1 MEREIKI
8 ENQDYAA
15 TFVLNNGSDYD
26 ICQLFEKDKQYSKV
40 VLLNDWVR
48 RDFFTSKI
56 KEKDEEIQKLKRE
69 LAVNELCIDHL
80 KSFRTYKFYFGK
92 EMVQQFC
99 VTDEVYNQITKQV
112 CDAVYKLTRELM
124 AFGYDTVKIKDV
136 ETVLEQFD
144 RGE

>member
-1 MEREIKI
+1 M
-8 ENQDYAA
+8 D
-15 TFVLNNGSDYD
+15 
-26 ICQLFEKDKQYSKV
+26 QY
-40 VLLNDWVR
+40 
-48 RDFFTSKI
+48 
-56 KEKDEEIQKLKRE
+56 EKLKLEITDLNTLNEEQANLITE
-69 LAVNELCIDHL
+69 LTEENEKL
-80 KSFRTYKFYFGK
+80 KHWNEWLESTRVYNFYFGK
-92 EMVQQFC
+92 EVVQKFC